1 MSVKSMLR
9 VVGAYLDA
17 KLRGRVRPLAAYY
30 NVTFQCNLRC
40 SFCSNWRMRISE
52 LGGLEALRAVKTIC
66 EYGVPALGFS
76 GGEPLLRRDIYS
88 LATLA
93 KDYGLATSINTNG
106 TLVDE
111 WTAKKLAK
119 TFDYVIVSIDGFQAT
134 HDSMRGVTGTQA
146 KAVKAVEHLSRAG
159 ANVGVNTVIHP
170 ANLSEIPRLWLSLSS
185 HVKYYSTQP
194 VNPPPI
200 GLEADGVRR
209 LVRVLI
215 QLWRRRLLA
224 LDVPELYMHG
234 IPLYVAGAAPKICDA
249 GKLYFALQP
258 DGEIIPCSPGPDM
271 IPASLGNILS
281 TPLSEALNREAN
293 PEVWR
298 RVEACSGCWLTCTT
312 AISIYDRHPMEA
324 VKRYLELSFATR
336 APRK

>member
-1 MSVKSMLR
+1 MLIRSMLK
-9 VVGAYLDA
+9 VAGAYLDA
-17 KLRGRVRPLAAYY
+17 KFRGRVRPLAAYY

-40 SFCSNWRMRISE
+40 SFCSNWRMRMSE
-52 LGGLEALRAVKTIC
+52 LGRWEALGAVKNIC
-66 EYGVPALGFS
+66 EFGVPALGFS

-88 LATLA
+88 LAALA

-134 HDSMRGVTGTQA
+134 HDSMRGVAGAQA

-170 ANLSEIPRLWLSLSS
+170 ANLGEIPHLWLSLSGR
-185 HVKYYSTQP
+185 VKYYSTQP

-200 GLEADGVRR
+200 GLQAEDVRY
-209 LVRVLI
+209 LIRVLTW
-215 QLWRRRLLA
+215 LWRRRLLA

-234 IPLYVAGAAPKICDA
+234 IPLYVAGVAPKICDA
-249 GKLYFALQP
+249 GRLYFAVQP

-271 IPASLGNILS
+271 VPASLGNILD
-281 TPLSEALNREAN
+281 TPLSEALDWEAN
-293 PEVWR
+293 TEAWR
-298 RVEACSGCWLTCTT
+298 RVEACNGCWLTCTT
-312 AISIYDRHPMEA
+312 AISIYNRHPMEA